1 MKVEIHDDD
10 LRKEMRA
17 LIEGEIKCIAR
28 STIDGC
34 ITSELDRRIKYKSEA
49 EFDKRVEYLLTD
61 CIKDKLRKSYFHEDD
76 TITKICKEMISQE
89 MAKIDIKD
97 MLEKAITKKLESCQ
111 LKVHI

>member
-34 ITSELDRRIKYKSEA
+34 IASELDRRIKYKSEHQ
-49 EFDKRVEYLLTD
+49 FDEYIDRLLHD
-61 CIKDKLRKSYFHEDD
+61 CIDRRLKRSYVYNDD
-76 TITKICKEMISQE
+76 TIVKVCKEMISQE

-97 MLEKAITKKLESCQ
+97 MLEKAITKRLESCQ
-111 LKVHI
+111 LKVQI